1 MTNRQLI
8 ILAGVAAAMVVITVV
23 LHVGI
28 GGPESD
34 FVSGSL
40 LIQGLDPANVHKIVI
55 KSEKDNATLVR
66 QKTGGFVVSEKDD
79 YPASTK
85 PINELIF
92 KALEIRCKEEVTENP
107 DSHKE
112 LGVIEGARGAVAVSF
127 VDAEGKTLVGLIKG
141 ESGKAGGVY
150 VRLAGSD
157 TVYAADG
164 ELWFNTQPMAYIDKG
179 LIKVNAADIERV
191 EVKIGKDAYA
201 IAPDPKAKDD
211 AKPVLANIPDG
222 KRAKESEVKDVFGA
236 LAGLEMSGVAA
247 ASKTKLTWDATYTCR
262 LKTGL
267 SYIAQLAKDGDKHYA
282 KLSAIGPKPERI
294 EISRTESDEE
304 LKRKEA
310 FLKALDTANAFGPEH
325 TPWVYEL
332 SSWEA
337 GRMRKPLSDLVED
350 IPKET
355 TPEEITASHVLIAY
369 KGAER
374 SEAKRTKAAAKTLAE
389 TVLKLAQSKDADFA
403 ALARKYSDGPSKTKG
418 GDLGAF
424 KKGAMAPAFEK
435 AAFAL
440 EVGGLSDIVETPFG
454 FHIIKRTK

>member
-8 ILAGVAAAMVVITVV
+8 ILAAVAAGMVVITVV

-28 GGPESD
+28 GGAESD

-40 LIQGLDPANVHKIVI
+40 LIQGLDPAKVHKIVI
-55 KSEKDNATLVR
+55 KSEKDNVTLVR
-66 QKTGGFVVSEKDD
+66 QKTGGFAVSEKDS

-92 KALEIRCKEEVTENP
+92 KSLEIRCKEEVTENP
-107 DSHKE
+107 DNHKE
-112 LGVIEGARGAVAVSF
+112 LGVAEGAKDAVAVSF

-141 ESGKAGGVY
+141 KNAGAGGVY
-150 VRLAGSD
+150 VRLAGKN
-157 TVYAADG
+157 TVYASDG
-164 ELWFNTQPMAYIDKG
+164 HLWFNAQPMDYIDKG
-179 LIKVNAADIERV
+179 LVKVNAADVERV
-191 EVKIGKDAYA
+191 EVKVGKDTYE
-201 IAPDPKAKDD
+201 IARDPKAKDD
-211 AKPVLANIPDG
+211 AKLILEKVPQG
-222 KRAKESEVKDVFGA
+222 KQAKEYEVKDVLGA
-236 LAGLEMSGVAA
+236 LAGLEMTGVAA
-247 ASKTKLTWDATYTCR
+247 AGKTKLTWDATYTCR

-267 SYIAQLAKDGDKHYA
+267 SYVVQLAKDGDKHYA

-304 LKRKEA
+304 LKKKEA
-310 FLKALDTANAFGPEH
+310 LLLSVDAAAKFNPKHA
-325 TPWVYEL
+325 PWVYEL

-337 GRMRKPLSDLVED
+337 GKMRKPLSELVED

-355 TPEEITASHVLIAY
+355 APEEITASHILIAY

-374 SEAKRTKAAAKTLAE
+374 SKAKRTKAAARKLAE
-389 TVLKLAQSKDADFA
+389 TVLKLAKPKGADFA
-403 ALARKYSDGPSKTKG
+403 SLARKYSDGPSKTKG

-424 KKGAMAPAFEK
+424 KKGKMAKAFEET
-435 AAFAL
+435 AFKL
-440 EVGGLSDIVETPFG
+440 KVGELSEIVETPFG

>member
-1 MTNRQLI
+1 MTNRRLI
-8 ILAGVAAAMVVITVV
+8 ILAAVAAAMVLITVV
-23 LHVGI
+23 LHVGV
-28 GGPESD
+28 GRPESD

-55 KSEKDNATLVR
+55 KSEKDNVTLVR
-66 QKTGGFVVSEKDD
+66 QKAGGFVVGEKDN

-92 KALEIRCKEEVTENP
+92 KSLEIRCKEEVTENP
-107 DSHKE
+107 DNHKE
-112 LGVIEGARGAVAVSF
+112 LGVAEGAKDAVAVSF
-127 VDAEGKTLVGLIKG
+127 VGAEGKTLVGLIKG
-141 ESGKAGGVY
+141 KSGEAGGVC

-157 TVYAADG
+157 TVYASDG
-164 ELWFNTQPMAYIDKG
+164 DLWFNTQPMDYVDKS
-179 LIKVNAADIERV
+179 LIKVDAADVERV
-191 EVKIGKDAYA
+191 EVTIGKDAYA
-201 IAPDPKAKDD
+201 IARDPKAKDD

-222 KRAKESEVKDVFGA
+222 KRAKEHEVKDVFGA

-247 ASKTKLTWDATYTCR
+247 AGKTKLTWDATYACR

-267 SYIAQLAKDGDKHYA
+267 SYVVRLAKDGDKHYA
-282 KLSAIGPKPERI
+282 KLSATGPKQERI
-294 EISRTESDEE
+294 EIGRTESDEE
-304 LKRKEA
+304 LKKKEA
-310 FLKALDTANAFGPEH
+310 FLKALDTASAFGPKH
-325 TPWVYEL
+325 APWVYEL

-337 GRMRKPLSDLVED
+337 GKMRKPLSDLVED

-424 KKGAMAPAFEK
+424 KKGAMAPAFEET
-435 AAFAL
+435 AFKL
-440 EVGGLSDIVETPFG
+440 EAGEISGIVETPFG